1 MVDVVRHLAFYSTQ
15 GRTGRGQ
22 GTADKMKRSL
32 DLFRLGN
39 LPGRPWWRPAGWSRT
54 LAAIAIMLAA
64 CSPLDLTR
72 FNDAARRVAD
82 RIGGTGGSDE
92 DHNIARTGIVGTI
105 TGLGSVVINGFT
117 VEFDQETVLTDDGVL
132 ATGSALSVGQV
143 VAIEAETGKDRLWAR
158 SISITNA
165 VSGPITAVAASG
177 TRIEVLG
184 QTVALDPASLKPPAP
199 ANLRTGQ
206 WVTVSGL
213 RNAQGTIVAG
223 RVSRRAAA
231 GRISVRGPVTAR
243 TASGFTI
250 GRLSIVSPGVAPTIE
265 PGRTTLAIG
274 ALTSTGLRA
283 ARVEVAPAVPFDGR
297 VSRLSIEGFVGR
309 SEGLRLS
316 ISGIQVSIT
325 ANTVLRGKAGDR
337 LSTNDRVMVDAVVEE
352 GNAIAETIDAG
363 NPVSRGARE
372 ARREDRRDRN
382 ARARNPDSRCRATPV
397 ESAAPSE
404 ARPVGKRCRFGRPLA
419 RPSAATTRA
428 AEHAFFDVVE
438 GAEPRR
444 REHPFG
450 ARRATA
456 AGANDRDR
464 TPPIAPDDFPNLSQE
479 TAVEDIACAAP
490 RGTPVWRHSA
500 GVRRS
505 TIDSSPAVDL
515 AVASAADMIRVLPAS
530 TRSTANSSAKSI
542 KPLGTRRRGCESG
555 FSLRTMIRA

>member
-1 MVDVVRHLAFYSTQ
+1 
-15 GRTGRGQ
+15 
-22 GTADKMKRSL
+22 
-32 DLFRLGN
+32 
-39 LPGRPWWRPAGWSRT
+39 
-54 LAAIAIMLAA
+54 MLAA

-92 DHNIARTGIVGTI
+92 NRNIARTGIVGTI
-105 TGLGSVVINGFT
+105 TGLGSVAINGFT
-117 VEFDQETVLTDDGVL
+117 VEFDQETVITDDGVL

-143 VAIEAETGKDRLWAR
+143 VAIEAETGKGRLWAR

-184 QTVALDPASLKPPAP
+184 QTVALDPTLLKSPAP
-199 ANLRTGQ
+199 ANLRSGQ

-213 RNAQGTIVAG
+213 RNARGTIVAG

-283 ARVEVAPAVPFDGR
+283 ARVEVAAAVPFDGR

-309 SEGLRLS
+309 SEGPRLS

-337 LSTNDRVMVDAVVEE
+337 LSTNDRVTVDAVVEE

-363 NPVSRGARE
+363 NPASRGTRK

-382 ARARNPDSRCRATPV
+382 ARARNPDSSCRATLV

-404 ARPVGKRCRFGRPLA
+404 ARPVGKRRRVGPPA
-419 RPSAATTRA
+419 SKPAGTTRA
-428 AEHAFFDVVE
+428 AEHAFFDVMGVGE
-438 GAEPRR
+438 PPRR
-444 REHPFG
+444 
-450 ARRATA
+450 
-456 AGANDRDR
+456 
-464 TPPIAPDDFPNLSQE
+464 
-479 TAVEDIACAAP
+479 
-490 RGTPVWRHSA
+490 
-500 GVRRS
+500 
-505 TIDSSPAVDL
+505 
-515 AVASAADMIRVLPAS
+515 
-530 TRSTANSSAKSI
+530 
-542 KPLGTRRRGCESG
+542 
-555 FSLRTMIRA
+555 